1 MNESKRPPERVQFT
15 SAGSL
20 TGSPMTSPMRRCS
33 TSNTST
39 TRSGPTPEIMMNNG
53 DLDDVALSFSHLLNG
68 ALANTKIRLPVN
80 GTEGIIGS
88 FPAPDPHLIQQNI
101 HNFLN
106 PPTGFSLE
114 LQPPIQMA
122 IPPSAVPLARVSKRG
137 ADSRSFDANPHDRP
151 RLAPLPKAIASFNTN
166 PKHPWRD
173 VRHKHAEFHCKCCN
187 KKTHHTTEQVS
198 SRHCF
203 PKKAEIQA
211 SADRPKSICEVAT
224 CVKCGQESQN
234 CLAVASHGRLVWGTD
249 TKGVTTKE
257 KLTCLKCNALWK
269 EARSKKD
276 KSHKSLTMG
285 MWTRCEYC
293 KALYKF
299 ARGDD
304 GHRTADKCAEHKYI
318 ESLPVAAASCPEVS
332 PPRKIASKRDKDIV
346 RDLLNRKVF
355 ESLPLD
361 LLKQIKTSI
370 SRVLKP

>member
-1 MNESKRPPERVQFT
+1 MNESKKPPERVQFG
-15 SAGSL
+15 SASHASM
-20 TGSPMTSPMRRCS
+20 TVSPVTSPTRRCS
-33 TSNTST
+33 TSNASNT
-39 TRSGPTPEIMMNNG
+39 EIMMNNG
-53 DLDDVALSFSHLLNG
+53 DLEDVALSFSHLLNG
-68 ALANTKIRLPVN
+68 GILANTKLRLPLN
-80 GTEGIIGS
+80 PTEGLIGS
-88 FPAPDPHLIQQNI
+88 FPATDPHLIQQLTNG
-101 HNFLN
+101 NFLN
-106 PPTGFSLE
+106 PTGFSLE
-114 LQPPIQMA
+114 LQPPICMA
-122 IPPSAVPLARVSKRG
+122 IPPSAVPLARVKRG

-173 VRHKHAEFHCKCCN
+173 VRHKQAQYHCESCS
-187 KKTHHTTEQVS
+187 KTTPHTTEEVS

-224 CVKCGQESQN
+224 CVKCGQESQH

-318 ESLPVAAASCPEVS
+318 ESLPVGPASGLDGLA
-332 PPRKIASKRDKDIV
+332 RKMASKRDKEIV
-346 RDLLNRKVF
+346 KDLLNRKVF

-370 SRVLKP
+370 SRVLKS

>member
-1 MNESKRPPERVQFT
+1 MNESKKPPERVQFS
-15 SAGSL
+15 SASHASI
-20 TGSPMTSPMRRCS
+20 TVSPVTSPTRRCS
-33 TSNTST
+33 ISNASNTA
-39 TRSGPTPEIMMNNG
+39 PTPEILMNNG

-68 ALANTKIRLPVN
+68 ALANTKLRLPGN
-80 GTEGIIGS
+80 PTEGLIGS
-88 FPAPDPHLIQQNI
+88 FPATDPHLIQQLTNG
-101 HNFLN
+101 NFLN
-106 PPTGFSLE
+106 PTGFSLE
-114 LQPPIQMA
+114 LQPPTCMA
-122 IPPSAVPLARVSKRG
+122 IPPSAVPLARVKRG

-151 RLAPLPKAIASFNTN
+151 RLAPIPKAIASFNTN

-173 VRHKHAEFHCKCCN
+173 VRHKQAQYTCESCN
-187 KKTHHTTEQVS
+187 KVTPHTTEEVS

-224 CVKCGQESQN
+224 CVKCGQESQH
-234 CLAVASHGRLVWGTD
+234 CLAVAGHGRLVWGTD

-318 ESLPVAAASCPEVS
+318 ESLPVGPASGPDGS
-332 PPRKIASKRDKDIV
+332 LPRKMASKRDKEIV
-346 RDLLNRKVF
+346 KDLLNRKVF
-355 ESLPLD
+355 ESLPFD

-370 SRVLKP
+370 SRVLKS